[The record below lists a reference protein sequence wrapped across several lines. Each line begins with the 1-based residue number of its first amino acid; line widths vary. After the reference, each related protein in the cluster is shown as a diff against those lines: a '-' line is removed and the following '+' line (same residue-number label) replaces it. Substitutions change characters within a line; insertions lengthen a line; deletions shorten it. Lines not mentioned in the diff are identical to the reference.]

1 MCVCLC
7 GCVCVCV
14 LGEGLWSL
22 WQVGAGKPHPYGK
35 AAPESPIFS
44 ISIYPQHQRQIP
56 HQHTHTYTHCWF
68 IGKQV
73 EVELLQTVFTPHL
86 HPWSHSQKQS
96 HSLRQLFFFM
106 QMPDLD
112 LDHLLIVFYSFSF
125 QHRAPLVHMETLGD
139 PVHLDSRYT
148 SSLTSGPAWSS
159 HVDFPIWSGY
169 TIGFLP
175 ILLFYYDVMWI
186 IIPWEHVRFTFFY
199 ISWKPLQSKMVMEFD
214 GRKIKE
220 TSVHSRAASTWQLE
234 CRSCFTLACVL
245 KRSMLGFP
253 FILEL
258 FCRLLRETEVL
269 CWKVLRSLRRK
280 YINICIYNIFSILY
294 FLHS

>member
-7 GCVCVCV
+7 GCVCVRVYV

-56 HQHTHTYTHCWF
+56 HQHIHTYTQLIYRKTGW
-68 IGKQV
+68 GWASPDSLYPPPSSLV
-73 EVELLQTVFTPHL
+73 SFTEAK
-86 HPWSHSQKQS
+86 SQS
-96 HSLRQLFFFM
+96 ASALFLCKCLITF
-106 QMPDLD
+106 DH

-199 ISWKPLQSKMVMEFD
+199 ISWKPLQSKTVMEFD

-220 TSVHSRAASTWQLE
+220 TSVHSRAASTWQLDAE
-234 CRSCFTLACVL
+234 AV
-245 KRSMLGFP
+245 
-253 FILEL
+253 
-258 FCRLLRETEVL
+258 
-269 CWKVLRSLRRK
+269 SL
-280 YINICIYNIFSILY
+280 
-294 FLHS
+294 